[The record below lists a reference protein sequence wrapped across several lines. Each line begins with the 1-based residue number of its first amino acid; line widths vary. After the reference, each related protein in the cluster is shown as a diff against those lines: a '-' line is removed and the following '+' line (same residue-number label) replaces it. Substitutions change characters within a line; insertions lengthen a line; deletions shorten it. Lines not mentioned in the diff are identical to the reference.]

1 MVLER
6 LHNFVYCYLYLGII
20 SKPVFVTLAVDTR
33 TMALSE
39 QTAKPFK
46 LHLRLNLS
54 LPRLVCDLSGGVPF
68 QVVAEISRTRPGDVQ
83 KQETPVSVLADGT
96 PLDIPS
102 ALQNGILRI
111 MPMKSF
117 HNVDEDAEPI
127 EILPSPERL
136 ATDTPG
142 VLNLGPASKLRRR
155 APHCVSYTLDV
166 SKMRGMKDGKFYKFE
181 LGTVDSEDAGQP
193 RRIWWQFRPDPAQ
206 QPDLESPG
214 ENAAPKVSYYLGMTR
229 FKAVA
234 KLAIPPRFEYRLCV
248 RPSTISLSN
257 PTDFTISVE
266 ARLKEAITY
275 TVYSDRLEDLP
286 FVTVLHD
293 RINLFC
299 FDLVDLNTQEVI
311 SGEACDI
318 MGCRSGSPASATNPR
333 RDRFRE
339 FLPEKTYKMT
349 LTCASHEQTQT
360 LERGLRIEEPEKLVG
375 RRLGLRLRTMDT
387 WWVAG
392 TIDDL
397 FAGKDRIAKDI
408 YTNPLV
414 IQSDDYAEIC
424 IEK

>member
-1 MVLER
+1 
-6 LHNFVYCYLYLGII
+6 
-20 SKPVFVTLAVDTR
+20 
-33 TMALSE
+33 MALSE

-54 LPRLVCDLSGGVPF
+54 LPRRVCDLSGRVPF

-111 MPMKSF
+111 MPMRSF

-136 ATDTPG
+136 TTDTPS
-142 VLNLGPASKLRRR
+142 VLNLGPASKLRRQ

-206 QPDLESPG
+206 RPDLESPG
-214 ENAAPKVSYYLGMTR
+214 EDAAPKVSYYLGMTR

-234 KLAIPPRFEYRLCV
+234 KLAFPPRFEYRLNV

-257 PTDFTISVE
+257 PTDFTVSVE
-266 ARLKEAITY
+266 ATLKEAITY
-275 TVYSDRLEDLP
+275 TVYSNRRSDQP

-311 SGEACDI
+311 SGEARNNT
-318 MGCRSGSPASATNPR
+318 GCMSGLPAFPAILGR
-333 RDRFRE
+333 ERFRE
-339 FLPEKTYKMT
+339 FHPKKTYNMT

-360 LERGLRIEEPEKLVG
+360 LKRGLRIEEPEKLVG
-375 RRLGLRLRTMDT
+375 KRLGLRLRPMDT

-392 TIDDL
+392 TIEDL
-397 FAGKDRIAKDI
+397 FAGKDMIAKDI
-408 YTNPLV
+408 YINPLV
-414 IQSDDYAEIC
+414 IQYDDYAAIS